1 MLIRRCFQGLA
12 DGSEGLG
19 GKGGPQP
26 NHPLVQIQG
35 NLVAPVPQRTVLALE
50 PAVLITVVLAGS
62 SSSHR

>member
-12 DGSEGLG
+12 DGSEGL

-62 SSSHR
+62 RSSHR